1 MEAGSMNPKPDN
13 RNDNVE
19 NIQYNIKMTKE
30 NINRANEMK
39 SVTSDP
45 KKWNALEDKNKRR
58 EEALDSMSNEL
69 EDEIEDMRDYYR

>member
-1 MEAGSMNPKPDN
+1 MNPKPDN

-45 KKWNALEDKNKRR
+45 EKWNALEDKNKRR

>member
-1 MEAGSMNPKPDN
+1 MNPKPDN

-45 KKWNALEDKNKRR
+45 EKWNALEDKNKRR

-69 EDEIEDMRDYYR
+69 EDETEDMRDYYR

>member
-1 MEAGSMNPKPDN
+1 MNPKPDN

-58 EEALDSMSNEL
+58 EEALDSMRNEL
-69 EDEIEDMRDYYR
+69 EDEIEDMRDYDR

>member
-58 EEALDSMSNEL
+58 EEALDSMRNEL
-69 EDEIEDMRDYYR
+69 EDEIEDMRDYDR

>member
-1 MEAGSMNPKPDN
+1 MNPKPDN

-58 EEALDSMSNEL
+58 EEALDSMRNEL

>member
-45 KKWNALEDKNKRR
+45 EKWNALEDKNKRR

>member
-58 EEALDSMSNEL
+58 EEALDSMRNEL